1 MSSADFPADFYDE
14 LETRDPAAREAAL
27 FGALPAHLTGVKADA
42 PYYRKLLKDID
53 PANISDRAALATL
66 PVTRKS
72 ELVTIQ
78 STGDPMGGMTTRPPG
93 RLLRIFQSPGPTYD
107 AEGFGVDWWN
117 TARALYASGM
127 RKGDIV
133 HNTFAYHFTP
143 AGVMME
149 AGAHAI
155 GCAVFPAG
163 VGNTELQVQ
172 AIHDIKPT
180 AYTGTPSFLRILLEK
195 ADEMGKD
202 VSSLKNACVGGEG
215 LLPDLRAAI
224 ESHGVH
230 CGQAYASAD
239 LGAIAYE
246 TPAREGLVVS
256 ENIIVEVVRPGTGE
270 PVPDGEVGEVVVT
283 PLRSGYPLIR
293 FATGDLSAV
302 MVGQS
307 PCGRTNMRL
316 KGWMGRADQTTKVK
330 GMFVHPA
337 QIAEI
342 NRRHPEITRIRAI
355 VTQSNG
361 VDVLTVKCAIDAN
374 GEKLVDALTQTV
386 QNVCK
391 LKGLVEIVAPDSL
404 PNDGKVIEDAR
415 GS

>member
-1 MSSADFPADFYDE
+1 MASADFYDD
-14 LETRDPAAREAAL
+14 LEIRDPAARDVAL
-27 FGALPAHLTGVKADA
+27 FDALKSHLATVKAAA
-42 PYYRKLLKDID
+42 PYYQSLFKDID
-53 PANISDRAALATL
+53 PADITDHAALASL

-72 ELVTIQ
+72 ALVDIQ
-78 STGDPMGGMTTRPPG
+78 SAGNPMGGMTTLPPG
-93 RLLRIFQSPGPTYD
+93 QLLRIFQSPGPTYD

-149 AGAHAI
+149 AGAQAI

-172 AIHDIKPT
+172 AIHDIRPT
-180 AYTGTPSFLRILLEK
+180 AYTGTPSFLRIILEK
-195 ADEMGKD
+195 ANAMGKD

-215 LLPDLRAAI
+215 LPPDLRAAI
-224 ESHGVH
+224 ESHGIH

-256 ENIIVEVVRPGTGE
+256 ENVIVEVVRPGTGE
-270 PVPDGEVGEVVVT
+270 PLPDGEVGEVVVT
-283 PLRSGYPLIR
+283 PIRTGYPLIR

-302 MVGQS
+302 MAGQS

-337 QIAEI
+337 QMAEVA
-342 NRRHPEITRIRAI
+342 RRHPEITRIRAI
-355 VTQSNG
+355 VTQSDG
-361 VDVLTVKCAIDAN
+361 TDVLTVKCAMN
-374 GEKLVDALTQTV
+374 EGGDALKDALMQTV

-391 LKGLVEIVAPDSL
+391 LKGLVEIVGPDSL

>member
-1 MSSADFPADFYDE
+1 MTSADFYDD
-14 LETRDPAAREAAL
+14 LEVQDPAEREAAL
-27 FGALPAHLTGVKADA
+27 FNALPGYLAAVSADA
-42 PYYRKLLKDID
+42 PYYQTLFKDID
-53 PANISDRAALATL
+53 PSSIADRAALAAL

-72 ELVTIQ
+72 ALVDIQ
-78 STGDPMGGMTTRPPG
+78 SAGNPLGGLTTLPPG
-93 RLLRIFQSPGPTYD
+93 QLLRIFQSPGPTYD
-107 AEGFGVDWWN
+107 AEGFGADWWN

-149 AGAHAI
+149 AGAQAI

-163 VGNTELQVQ
+163 IGNTELQVQ

-180 AYTGTPSFLRILLEK
+180 AYTGTPSFLRIILEK

-202 VSSLKNACVGGEG
+202 VSSLRNACVGGEG

-246 TPAREGLVVS
+246 TSAREGLVVS

-283 PLRSGYPLIR
+283 PLRTGYPLIR

-342 NRRHPEITRIRAI
+342 ARRHPEISRIRAI
-355 VTQSNG
+355 VTQSDG
-361 VDVLTVKCAIDAN
+361 KDALTVKCATAKGGDA
-374 GEKLVDALTQTV
+374 LRDALTQTI
-386 QNVCK
+386 QNICK
-391 LKGLVEIVAPDSL
+391 LKGLVEFVAPNSL

-415 GS
+415 DS